1 MFAPRVSS
9 SLLRFAQRAAGCRAK
24 SALVSAVPSDPAA
37 YVASKLA
44 QFDAMQFTPIRES
57 TVSRE
62 MTQRYMTEMLD
73 YAETDVV
80 IVGAGSAGLS
90 WGCWLGGQL
99 MSSMVVRKP
108 ANELLDELEVP
119 YDDKGDYVVVKHAAL
134 FMSSVL
140 RKALIAPNVK
150 LFNAVAVED
159 LLVRQEGD
167 KVGVRGVVTNWSLV
181 TQNHDTQSCM
191 DPQVMEAK
199 VVVTATG
206 HDGPMGASSA
216 KRLES
221 LGALPAG
228 LPGMGALDMNTAED
242 AVVQMT
248 SEVVPGLIFAGMEVA
263 EARDGYLPEE
273 LGPKLQGLE
282 RIEQLFVLQRAMA
295 HRIRYEKG
303 KVTVKREPGKCGL
316 NKPVTF
322 ASNIWN
328 RGYANCAGHCVV
340 FASAMKALGI
350 PYCVVTLRSK
360 MKGKPKH
367 AIMQAGTFHKE
378 TFPYIEPRAFGALT
392 RLLSLA
398 FAIALKFCRRV
409 SRRATELWA
418 QFYGDTVQVNAY
430 HRQVRLYSGLK
441 FVRSRMGSEA
451 AKRKGL
457 GHWLILDPVAK
468 VGCYHHL
475 VKNGYMT
482 QSKKAF
488 GFSSKPQIKS
498 WQRAEDEAHE
508 SSSDSGSDTL
518 DVDVQSA

>member
-367 AIMQAGTFHKE
+367 AIMQVGFPEE
-378 TFPYIEPRAFGALT
+378 TDI
-392 RLLSLA
+392 
-398 FAIALKFCRRV
+398 RRV